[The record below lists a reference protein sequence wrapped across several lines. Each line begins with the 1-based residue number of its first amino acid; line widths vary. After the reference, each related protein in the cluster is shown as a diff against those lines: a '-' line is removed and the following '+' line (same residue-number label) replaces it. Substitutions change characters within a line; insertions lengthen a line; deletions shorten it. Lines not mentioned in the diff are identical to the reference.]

1 MQSQTLSDDNE
12 ETADSGEKWHP
23 LAFFVANGKTIKDAT
38 EELGI
43 PERTAYRYSGLPEF
57 KRRVSEIRTEALDA
71 ATGEIT
77 AAATVAV
84 ATIRE
89 LLGSTNEPSVRL
101 NAAKAIINAMKPLSE
116 LGELRQRIA
125 ALEADR

>member
-1 MQSQTLSDDNE
+1 MTDNE

-23 LAFFVANGKTIKDAT
+23 MAWLVANGKTIKDAS

-57 KRRVSEIRTEALDA
+57 KRRVSEIRTEILDA
-71 ATGEIT
+71 ATGRIT
-77 AAATVAV
+77 SAASVAV
-84 ATIRE
+84 ATVLE

-101 NAAKAIINAMKPLSE
+101 NASKAIINAVRPLSE

-125 ALEADR
+125 ALESDR

>member
-1 MQSQTLSDDNE
+1 MTDNE

-23 LAFFVANGKTIKDAT
+23 MAWLVANGKTIKDAS

-57 KRRVSEIRTEALDA
+57 KRRVSEIRTEILDA
-71 ATGEIT
+71 ATGRIT
-77 AAATVAV
+77 SAASVAV
-84 ATIRE
+84 ATVLE

-101 NAAKAIINAMKPLSE
+101 NASKAIINAVRPLSE

>member
-1 MQSQTLSDDNE
+1 MTDNE

-23 LAFFVANGKTIKDAT
+23 MAWLVANGKTIKDAS

-57 KRRVSEIRTEALDA
+57 KRRVSDIRTEILDA
-71 ATGEIT
+71 ATGRIT
-77 AAATVAV
+77 SAATVAV
-84 ATIRE
+84 ATVLE

-101 NAAKAIINAMKPLSE
+101 NASKAIINAVRPLSE

-125 ALEADR
+125 ALESDR

>member
-1 MQSQTLSDDNE
+1 MTENE

-23 LAFFVANGKTIKDAT
+23 LAWLVANGKTIKDAS

-57 KRRVSEIRTEALDA
+57 KRRVSEIRTEILDA
-71 ATGEIT
+71 ATGRIT
-77 AAATVAV
+77 SAASVAV
-84 ATIRE
+84 ATVLE

-101 NAAKAIINAMKPLSE
+101 NASKAIMNAVRPLSE
-116 LGELRQRIA
+116 PGELRQRIA
-125 ALEADR
+125 ALESER

>member
-1 MQSQTLSDDNE
+1 MTENE

-23 LAFFVANGKTIKDAT
+23 LAWLVANGKTIKDAS

-57 KRRVSEIRTEALDA
+57 KRRVSEIRTEILDA
-71 ATGEIT
+71 ATGRIT
-77 AAATVAV
+77 SAASVAV
-84 ATIRE
+84 ATVLE

-101 NAAKAIINAMKPLSE
+101 NASKAIMNAVRPLSE

-125 ALEADR
+125 ALESER

>member
-1 MQSQTLSDDNE
+1 MTENNE

-23 LAFFVANGKTIKDAT
+23 LAWRVANGKTVKEAM
-38 EELGI
+38 EELGL
-43 PERTAYRYSGLPEF
+43 PERTAYRYSALPEF
-57 KRRVSEIRTEALDA
+57 KRRVSEIRTDILDA
-71 ATGEIT
+71 ATGDIT
-77 AAATVAV
+77 SAVTVAV

-89 LLGSTNEPSVRL
+89 LLGDTHEPAVRL
-101 NAAKAIINAMKPLSE
+101 NASKAIINAMRPLSE

>member
-1 MQSQTLSDDNE
+1 MTENE

-23 LAFFVANGKTIKDAT
+23 MAWMVANGKTIKDAS

-43 PERTAYRYSGLPEF
+43 PERTAYRYSGSPEF
-57 KRRVSEIRTEALDA
+57 KRRVSEIRTEILDA
-71 ATGEIT
+71 ATGRIT
-77 AAATVAV
+77 SAASVAV
-84 ATIRE
+84 ATVLE

-101 NAAKAIINAMKPLSE
+101 NASKAIINAVRPLSE

-125 ALEADR
+125 ALEAER